1 MPTTTTNF
9 SLNKPLV
16 NDAVDEDLWGG
27 QLNTNMDSIDDRLTP
42 TGAIIM
48 FAGTTAPNADWLLCD
63 GAAVSR
69 TTFSALFAL
78 VSTSFGVGDG
88 STTFNVPDLRGRTPI
103 GLDNLGSSSANRI
116 TDANADN
123 LNSTGGGDEDD
134 TSTISGSVSSHTL
147 TSGEMPAHIHTLARA
162 GGGSFGAGPATGAS
176 SSTGILNFQTI
187 INQPLITTTSTGGGG
202 GHVHSD
208 TFAVS
213 GTAKNTQPWLA
224 LGAII
229 KT

>member
-1 MPTTTTNF
+1 MPTQTTNF

-16 NDAVDEDLWGG
+16 NDAVDEDLWGA
-27 QLNTNMDSIDDRLTP
+27 QLNTNMDTIDDRLTP

-69 TTFSALFAL
+69 TTFAALFTL
-78 VSTSFGVGDG
+78 ISTSFGVGDG
-88 STTFNVPDLRGRTPI
+88 STTFNVPDLRGRAPI

-116 TDANADN
+116 TDTNADS
-123 LNSTGGGDEDD
+123 LNNTGGGDEDD
-134 TSTISGSVSSHTL
+134 TSTISGSVSGTAL
-147 TSGEMPAHIHTLARA
+147 TEAQLPANLTMTFPTGNVDDSENPGSKLARGDITA
-162 GGGSFGAGPATGAS
+162 GAQNTPVAVTSVGSG
-176 SSTGILNFQTI
+176 ST
-187 INQPLITTTSTGGGG
+187 
-202 GHVHSD
+202 HAHSD
-208 TFAVS
+208 TFAIS
-213 GTAKNTQPWLA
+213 GTATNTQPWLA

>member
-16 NDAVDEDLWGG
+16 NDPVDEDLWGS

-116 TDANADN
+116 TDANADS

-147 TSGEMPAHIHTLARA
+147 TSGEMPAHTHDTGTRKPA
-162 GGGSFGAGPATGAS
+162 GSPQGTGATKLVGTQP
-176 SSTGILNFQTI
+176 STETNPAMLTN
-187 INQPLITTTSTGGGG
+187 STGGGG
-202 GHVHSD
+202 GHVHAD
-208 TFAVS
+208 TFAIS
-213 GTAKNTQPWLA
+213 GSGLNTQPWLA

>member
-16 NDAVDEDLWGG
+16 NDPVDEDLWGS
-27 QLNTNMDSIDDRLTP
+27 QLNTNMDSIDNRLVP
-42 TGAIIM
+42 TGTISM

-69 TTFSALFAL
+69 TSFSALFAL
-78 VSTSFGVGDG
+78 VSTSFGIGDG

-116 TDANADN
+116 TDTNADS
-123 LNSTGGGDEDD
+123 LNNTGGGDEDEQ
-134 TSTISGSVSSHTL
+134 TSITGSVSSHTL
-147 TSGEMPAHIHTLARA
+147 TISQMPAHKHPVSVGLTTGAELRGFDNTAPTSGGTTGDTRAA
-162 GGGSFGAGPATGAS
+162 GGGAGHAHNDTFALS
-176 SSTGILNFQTI
+176 SSTGDNL
-187 INQPLITTTSTGGGG
+187 P
-202 GHVHSD
+202 
-208 TFAVS
+208 
-213 GTAKNTQPWLA
+213 PWLA

>member
-1 MPTTTTNF
+1 MPTITTNF

-16 NDAVDEDLWGG
+16 NDPVDEDLWGS
-27 QLNTNMDSIDDRLTP
+27 QLNTNMDSIDNRLVP
-42 TGAIIM
+42 TGTISM

-78 VSTSFGVGDG
+78 VSTSFGIGDG
-88 STTFNVPDLRGRTPI
+88 STTFNVPDLRGRTPV

-116 TDANADN
+116 TDANADS
-123 LNSTGGGDEDD
+123 LNNTGGGDEDEQA
-134 TSTISGSVSSHTL
+134 SISGSVSSHIL
-147 TSGEMPAHIHTLARA
+147 TISQMPAHTHDNGV
-162 GGGSFGAGPATGAS
+162 GGGGALSRLFDSDAVSQTIASESTGGGAGHTHNDTFALS
-176 SSTGILNFQTI
+176 SSTGDNL
-187 INQPLITTTSTGGGG
+187 P
-202 GHVHSD
+202 
-208 TFAVS
+208 
-213 GTAKNTQPWLA
+213 PWLA

>member
-1 MPTTTTNF
+1 MPTQTTNF

-16 NDAVDEDLWGG
+16 NDPVDEDLWGG
-27 QLNTNMDSIDDRLTP
+27 QLNTNMDNIDNRLVP
-42 TGAIIM
+42 TGTISM

-116 TDANADN
+116 TDANADS

-147 TSGEMPAHIHTLARA
+147 SLAESPPHTHGMFDTGGGSRGRLFDLTGSNAVAGSTAMESA
-162 GGGSFGAGPATGAS
+162 GGGAGHTHA
-176 SSTGILNFQTI
+176 
-187 INQPLITTTSTGGGG
+187 
-202 GHVHSD
+202 D
-208 TFAVS
+208 TFAIS
-213 GTAKNTQPWLA
+213 GSGLNTQPWLA

>member
-1 MPTTTTNF
+1 MATQTTNF
-9 SLNKPLV
+9 NLNKPLV
-16 NDAVDEDLWGG
+16 NDPVDEDLWGG

-69 TTFSALFAL
+69 TTFAALFTL
-78 VSTSFGVGDG
+78 VSTSFGIGDG
-88 STTFNVPDLRGRTPI
+88 STTFNVPDLRGRAPI

-116 TDANADN
+116 TDVNADS
-123 LNSTGGGDEDD
+123 LNNTGGGDEAQTPAGTNGTTGATTLTAAQIPALTYNISINNGINFATGARISNSGATD
-134 TSTISGSVSSHTL
+134 TSQTGVASSAIT
-147 TSGEMPAHIHTLARA
+147 TNA
-162 GGGSFGAGPATGAS
+162 GGGNHTHAGSTFTGNS
-176 SSTGILNFQTI
+176 MD
-187 INQPLITTTSTGGGG
+187 
-202 GHVHSD
+202 V
-208 TFAVS
+208 
-213 GTAKNTQPWLA
+213 TQPWLA